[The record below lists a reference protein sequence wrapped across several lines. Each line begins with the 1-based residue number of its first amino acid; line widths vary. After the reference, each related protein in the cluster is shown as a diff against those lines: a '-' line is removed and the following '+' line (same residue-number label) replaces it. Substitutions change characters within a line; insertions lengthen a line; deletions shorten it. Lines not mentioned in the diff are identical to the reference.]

1 MNIIDKWF
9 RKMMRKVE
17 QEDCSISTTSGL
29 TRLQG
34 LRSGQVMNFT
44 IYKASGGFVIQYN
57 NEDNDPNHAHN
68 SYHAVSKT
76 SNYEPKLLIVNN
88 GEDLGKAIDQLIL
101 VEALKA

>member
-17 QEDCSISTTSGL
+17 QEDCTIDAPE
-29 TRLQG
+29 TRPSYSG
-34 LRSGQVMNFT
+34 LRSGQVMKFT

-57 NEDNDPNHAHN
+57 NEDNDSTNHN

-76 SNYEPKLLIVNN
+76 SNYEPKLLIVNY

>member
-17 QEDCSISTTSGL
+17 QEDCSISSTSGP
-29 TRLQG
+29 RGLQG

-57 NEDNDPNHAHN
+57 NEDTNPNKHN
-68 SYHAVSKT
+68 SYHQVPT
-76 SNYEPKLLIVNN
+76 SNNHEPKLLIVNN